1 MNYKLFNKNIETEVF
16 EVKNKIKNEFKIS
29 PSNNILLI
37 LDQLDKLREA
47 EGVYVELGTFRG
59 STLLSCAE
67 FTKKNNIQTTLYG
80 IDTFEG
86 FPETNEFNK
95 FDLPNHYENLFKNN
109 LISKSHF
116 ENAKIR
122 TENFTNI
129 DHLKPKYFQEINNI
143 KKNVLKYDN
152 IKLIESEIKNSS
164 IHIVDPIKILFFDC
178 DLYDSYMEGLKLFY
192 DKVITNGAIIFDEY
206 YSFKYPGALQAV
218 IDFFDGVK
226 INLYKYIT
234 SEGFERYII
243 IKK

>member
-1 MNYKLFNKNIETEVF
+1 MKLFSRI
-16 EVKNKIKNEFKIS
+16 
-29 PSNNILLI
+29 ILFLNPI
-37 LDQLDKLREA
+37 LKTQ
-47 EGVYVELGTFRG
+47 
-59 STLLSCAE
+59 
-67 FTKKNNIQTTLYG
+67 
-80 IDTFEG
+80 
-86 FPETNEFNK
+86 
-95 FDLPNHYENLFKNN
+95 
-109 LISKSHF
+109 
-116 ENAKIR
+116 KIR